1 VATEDSIG
9 EVSTMMRIPTD
20 HSTGRR
26 WRVAVAVDG
35 SAGAAE
41 AVEWTTRLASA
52 TGAVVVAVHAL
63 TPPLLDVG
71 YGPWGMGVPPLPDEP
86 TSWRVEADRVEET
99 LVRDWC
105 RPLREAGVT
114 FRATVIQGGAPQLLS
129 YVSSIGSDLLVV
141 GSRGLGGFKEL
152 VLGSFSHH
160 AVHHASIPVVVVPGG
175 VPMTER
181 EPARTERS
189 LVAHA

>member
-1 VATEDSIG
+1 
-9 EVSTMMRIPTD
+9 
-20 HSTGRR
+20 
-26 WRVAVAVDG
+26 VAVAVDG
-35 SAGAAE
+35 STGAAD
-41 AVEWTTRLASA
+41 AVDWTTRLASA

-86 TSWRVEADRVEET
+86 TSWRAEADRVEET

-105 RPLREAGVT
+105 RPLRDAGVT
-114 FRATVIQGGAPQLLS
+114 FRATVIQGEAPQLLS
-129 YVSSIGSDLLVV
+129 YVRSIQADLLVV

-160 AVHHASIPVVVVPGG
+160 AVHHASIPVVVVPGRA
-175 VPMTER
+175 PIMER
-181 EPARTERS
+181 EPVEAERS
-189 LVAHA
+189 LAAHA